1 MTNKEAIK
9 IFSDFLKKYG
19 IVYRDFDRAYI
30 PDEYALYVVE
40 DNWVKELN
48 KEEPNKNLF
57 RHTYS
62 VLKPNVAKVLAR
74 ELEEKISNI
83 EELEVYFVPGTFSLR
98 KVNELGTSI
107 HAAALMV
114 YNPNSTSYEQISK
127 ETYDEIMREMPY

>member
-48 KEEPNKNLF
+48 KEQPNRNLF
-57 RHTYS
+57 RHAYS

-74 ELEEKISNI
+74 ELEERISGI
-83 EELEVYFVPGTFSLR
+83 EELKVYFVPGLLSLT
-98 KVNELGTSI
+98 KVNELGTPI

-114 YNPNSTSYEQISK
+114 YNPNSTYYEQISK